1 VEALAVYQASQV
13 RPLGNRRC
21 IQFEVL
27 SATSRRLEVSMRAA
41 GPPAGPRVLSDLV
54 RSWRTLLL
62 AMAAV
67 LFLTGPSC
75 TATDPETTESLPDP
89 SATTPTT
96 QTPTA
101 RAGQGAKAYLPD
113 TSTWSFAVDD
123 EDLIPWVDPI
133 GHGIEL
139 IQDAL
144 SDKKAPRAFADKPSK
159 FNRLGLAVQLSASAI
174 KCLNEHGHLELHA
187 YTDTEFRYSV
197 AVVLVIDAKA
207 YRDVAV
213 PLCAIS
219 DFFLFPRKA
228 RPAVP
233 SLSPCVG
240 ATQKDRYVVAWM
252 ASTDVMCKA
261 LGGGLE
267 PSKRRSELH
276 RGDAGPD
283 VANLQFNLNE
293 VGYSLEV
300 DGSFGPKTESA
311 LNRFQECYP
320 YRGAVSGVADEA
332 TEAALRSAQ
341 GSDTICAG

>member
-1 VEALAVYQASQV
+1 MQALKRVAGNALSSATFWCSRKNLERERSVRTPLFAGVGHARARSAFASFSNPLPPLPRRLRSIRRRRNAGMSCSVFELLRVPTVLPPAQRPGLGLRDRDRRRWKAVPGPSVLSHSRSVEALAVYQASQV
-13 RPLGNRRC
+13 RPLGNKRC

-144 SDKKAPRAFADKPSK
+144 SDKKARAHSLTSP
-159 FNRLGLAVQLSASAI
+159 ASSIA
-174 KCLNEHGHLELHA
+174 
-187 YTDTEFRYSV
+187 
-197 AVVLVIDAKA
+197 
-207 YRDVAV
+207 
-213 PLCAIS
+213 
-219 DFFLFPRKA
+219 
-228 RPAVP
+228 
-233 SLSPCVG
+233 
-240 ATQKDRYVVAWM
+240 
-252 ASTDVMCKA
+252 
-261 LGGGLE
+261 
-267 PSKRRSELH
+267 
-276 RGDAGPD
+276 
-283 VANLQFNLNE
+283 
-293 VGYSLEV
+293 
-300 DGSFGPKTESA
+300 
-311 LNRFQECYP
+311 
-320 YRGAVSGVADEA
+320 
-332 TEAALRSAQ
+332 
-341 GSDTICAG
+341 